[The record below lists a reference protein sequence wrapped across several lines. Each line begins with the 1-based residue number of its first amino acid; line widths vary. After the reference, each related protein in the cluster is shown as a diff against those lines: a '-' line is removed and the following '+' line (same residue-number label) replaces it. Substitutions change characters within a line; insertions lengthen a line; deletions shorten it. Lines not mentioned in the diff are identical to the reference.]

1 MHDETHT
8 TGGTMRD
15 DESELILDSLITR
28 EMRNAADL
36 EAIAGAYDKHVFQAR
51 RKARGSDWL
60 TEKYTLQVHDD
71 MFGEIWHW
79 AGKFRQV
86 NLNPGFA
93 WTVIP
98 EQIRLLRDDFLYWDM
113 PDSTRQILEIA
124 ARLQNRLT
132 RIHSFKNGKWPPC
145 PADDGYFYLFA
156 SISVASLAPG
166 ASNPAGQRRSCE
178 IY

>member
-1 MHDETHT
+1 
-8 TGGTMRD
+8 
-15 DESELILDSLITR
+15 
-28 EMRNAADL
+28 
-36 EAIAGAYDKHVFQAR
+36 
-51 RKARGSDWL
+51 
-60 TEKYTLQVHDD
+60 

-86 NLNPGFA
+86 NLNPGVA

-132 RIHSFKNGKWPPC
+132 RIHPFKNGNGRHARLMTDIFIYSHRYPLPAWPQVQVIQQGNDVRARYIDAMKK
-145 PADDGYFYLFA
+145 ADTEDYRDLMKF
-156 SISVASLAPG
+156 IQDQMPDK
-166 ASNPAGQRRSCE
+166 
-178 IY
+178 